1 MDLNPAL
8 FAEVRSD
15 WNLERLYADLADAK
29 HQVAPHTK
37 PGWTVTEKERLRG
50 LLCGFSPA
58 EIAKQQFKQA
68 RTVEVALCQ
77 TLYRYVETLTGRS
90 HNALESWRDVA
101 SWLAAAGYQT
111 SKTEINWSQAP
122 DVSVFYGRQEELGTL
137 QQWITSES
145 LNDAKQSSCRLVAL
159 IGPAGMGKTALVV
172 KLTNQIQSEFDCL
185 IWQSLRH
192 APTLERV
199 LGNWLQPL
207 LNDSAELP
215 PHLHDKIS
223 CLTKYLRDRRCLIV
237 LDSFD
242 TLLNPGDFAGHYRE
256 GYENYGELLRRI
268 GEEQHQS
275 CLLVTSRESTKE
287 IVMLEGPNRPVRSLE
302 LAGLGQAGREIL
314 KEALLSGDSF
324 WDQLIRIYRGN
335 PLVLKLVSTTIRDLF
350 NGNVAGFLKQGRT
363 LITTDLIDLIGKQ
376 VERLSTAEK
385 AVLRQLAENQEPL
398 DINDLKGL
406 PPLEVFPALES
417 LVKRSLVEKSA
428 AGFTLRPVVMEYV
441 RGLNGNSKEN
451 LV

>member
-1 MDLNPAL
+1 MDLNPVL
-8 FAEVRSD
+8 FAEARSD
-15 WNLERLYADLADAK
+15 WNLERLYAELADAK
-29 HQVAPHTK
+29 RQVAPHAK
-37 PGWTVTEKERLRG
+37 PGLTSTEKERLRG

-68 RTVEVALCQ
+68 RTVEVALSQ

-90 HNALESWRDVA
+90 HNALEGWRDVA
-101 SWLAAAGYQT
+101 SWLAAAGYQA

-122 DVSVFYGRQEELGTL
+122 DVSVFYGRQEELRTL
-137 QQWITSES
+137 QQWISSE
-145 LNDAKQSSCRLVAL
+145 LPNDAKPIPCRLVAL
-159 IGPAGMGKTALVV
+159 LGPAGMGKTALVV
-172 KLTNQIQSEFDCL
+172 KLTNQLQSEFDCL

-192 APTLERV
+192 APTLESI
-199 LGNWLQPL
+199 LITWLQPL
-207 LNDSAELP
+207 LHDSAELP
-215 PHLHDKIS
+215 SHLHDKIS
-223 CLTKYLRDRRCLIV
+223 CLTEYLRDRRCLIV

-275 CLLVTSRESTKE
+275 CVLVTSRESTKE

-302 LAGLGQAGREIL
+302 LAGLGAAGREIL
-314 KEALLSGDSF
+314 TEAMLSGDSF
-324 WDQLIRIYRGN
+324 WEQLIRIYRGN
-335 PLVLKLVSTTIRDLF
+335 PLVLKLVATTIRDLF

-363 LITTDLIDLIGKQ
+363 LITTDLIHLIGQQ
-376 VERLSTAEK
+376 VERLSPAEK
-385 AVLRQLAENQEPL
+385 AVLCQLAEKQDPL
-398 DINDLKGL
+398 DINELKGL
-406 PPLEVFPALES
+406 PALEVFPALES

-441 RGLNGNSKEN
+441 RGLNGNTQEN
-451 LV
+451 